1 MLCKLHIKNYAIIE
15 NLNVD
20 FMNGLTTITGET
32 GAGKSILL
40 GGLSLVLGK
49 RVDLSNIKDPTKKSI
64 IECVFK
70 LDVYNLKSFFE
81 KNDLEYDNETI
92 IRREILP
99 SGKSRAF
106 VNDSPVSLSI
116 LSDLGMR
123 LIDIHSQHAN
133 LSLTTDD
140 FQFDI
145 IDALAKTKPLVS
157 DYKIN
162 LKKFFKIEKEIKF
175 LETEKQSSINE
186 FDYNSFL
193 LKELEDSKVFELD
206 ISAVESEYDK
216 LSNIDQ
222 IKDEL
227 STIKKLNENEQGG
240 IDGQLYLMKQSLS
253 RLSQFS
259 SEYNSINERFESVL
273 IELKDILNEIDSSYG
288 NLDSD
293 PRRLLYLESKLK
305 LIQNLL
311 TKHNV
316 SSIDGLN
323 KVFNDLQAKVV
334 KLNNFDQKLLDLRDE
349 RKETLNYLSNISSKL
364 SSKRKNIT
372 SKLVND
378 LESLLLSLGMP
389 NAKFKIDINSSDSF
403 LSNGKDKISFL
414 LKANKGGEFLVL
426 KKGASGGEL
435 SRIMLAVKYIL
446 SKHHQLPTI
455 IFDEID
461 SGVSGEISNRIAS
474 IMKEMSNYMQVLT
487 ITHQPQIAAKGLHH
501 FKVFKLDTNIS
512 TNTQLKLLS
521 SADRLEEIA
530 QMLAGDQVT
539 KSARAH
545 AEQLLN

>member
-157 DYKIN
+157 DYKIY
-162 LKKFFKIEKEIKF
+162 LKKFLKIENEIKH

-227 STIKKLNENEQGG
+227 STIKKLNENEQAG
-240 IDGQLYLMKQSLS
+240 IDGQLYLMKQSVS

-259 SEYNSINERFESVL
+259 SEYSSINERFESVL

-364 SSKRKNIT
+364 SSRRKNVT

>member
-116 LSDLGMR
+116 LSDLGMK

-162 LKKFFKIEKEIKF
+162 LKKFLKIENDIKY

-206 ISAVESEYDK
+206 ISSVESEYDK

-222 IKDEL
+222 IKVEL
-227 STIKKLNENEQGG
+227 STIKNLNENEQAG
-240 IDGQLYLMKQSLS
+240 IDSQLSLMKQSVS

-259 SEYNSINERFESVL
+259 SEYKSVNERFESVL
-273 IELKDILNEIDSSYG
+273 IELKDIFNEIDSSYG

-293 PRRLLYLESKLK
+293 PQRLLYVESKLK
-305 LIQNLL
+305 LLQNLL

-323 KVFNDLQAKVV
+323 KVFSDLQAKVV
-334 KLNNFDQKLLDLRDE
+334 KLNNFDQKLLDLHAK
-349 RKETLNYLSNISSKL
+349 RKETLNYLNDISSKL
-364 SSKRKNIT
+364 SLKRKNVT

-403 LSNGKDKISFL
+403 LSNGKDIISFL
-414 LKANKGGEFLVL
+414 LKANKGGKFLVL

-461 SGVSGEISNRIAS
+461 SGVSGEISNKIAS

-530 QMLAGDQVT
+530 QMLAGDQIT

>member
-1 MLCKLHIKNYAIIE
+1 MLCKLLIKNYAIIE

-133 LSLTTDD
+133 LSLTTND

-162 LKKFFKIEKEIKF
+162 LKKFLKIENEIKF

-193 LKELEDSKVFELD
+193 LKELQDSKIFELD
-206 ISAVESEYDK
+206 VSAIEAEYDK

-222 IKDEL
+222 IKGEL
-227 STIKKLNENEQGG
+227 STIKKLNENEQLG
-240 IDGQLYLMKQSLS
+240 IDGQLSLMKQSVS
-253 RLSQFS
+253 RLSEFS
-259 SEYNSINERFESVL
+259 SEYKSVDERFESVL

-293 PRRLLYLESKLK
+293 PQRLSYLESKLK
-305 LIQNLL
+305 LLQNLL

-323 KVFNDLQAKVV
+323 KVFTDLQAKLA
-334 KLNNFDQKLLDLRDE
+334 KLNNFDQTLLDLHAE
-349 RKETLNYLSNISSKL
+349 RKETLNYLNDISSKL
-364 SSKRKNIT
+364 SLKRKNVT

-378 LESLLLSLGMP
+378 LEGLLLSLGMP

-446 SKHHQLPTI
+446 SKNHQLPTI

-461 SGVSGEISNRIAS
+461 SGVSGEISNKIAL

-521 SADRLEEIA
+521 SSDRIEEIA
-530 QMLAGDQVT
+530 QMLAGDQLT

-545 AEQLLN
+545 AEELLN

>member
-162 LKKFFKIEKEIKF
+162 LKKFLKIENEIKY
-175 LETEKQSSINE
+175 LEIEKQSSINE

-240 IDGQLYLMKQSLS
+240 IDGQLYLMKQSVS

-259 SEYNSINERFESVL
+259 SEYSSINERFESVL

-364 SSKRKNIT
+364 SSRRKNVT

-403 LSNGKDKISFL
+403 LSNGKDIISFL

>member
-157 DYKIN
+157 DYKIY
-162 LKKFFKIEKEIKF
+162 LKKFLKIENEIKH

-222 IKDEL
+222 LKDEL

-240 IDGQLYLMKQSLS
+240 IDGQLYLMKQSVS

-259 SEYNSINERFESVL
+259 SEYSSINERFESVL

-293 PRRLLYLESKLK
+293 PQRLSYLESKLK
-305 LIQNLL
+305 LLQNLL

-334 KLNNFDQKLLDLRDE
+334 KLNNFDQTLLDLHAQ
-349 RKETLNYLSNISSKL
+349 RKETLNYLNDISSKL
-364 SSKRKNIT
+364 SLKRKNVT

-378 LESLLLSLGMP
+378 LEGLLLSLGMP

-403 LSNGKDKISFL
+403 LSNGKDIISFL

-461 SGVSGEISNRIAS
+461 SGVSGEISNKIAS

>member
-157 DYKIN
+157 DYKIY
-162 LKKFFKIEKEIKF
+162 LKKFLKIESEIKY

-240 IDGQLYLMKQSLS
+240 IDGQLYLMKQSVS

-259 SEYNSINERFESVL
+259 SEYSSINERFESVL

-403 LSNGKDKISFL
+403 LSNGKDIISFL

-446 SKHHQLPTI
+446 SKHIQLPTI

-461 SGVSGEISNRIAS
+461 SGVSGEISNKIAS

-501 FKVFKLDTNIS
+501 FKVFKIDTNIS

-539 KSARAH
+539 KSAIAH

>member
-116 LSDLGMR
+116 LSNLGMR

-157 DYKIN
+157 DYKIY
-162 LKKFFKIEKEIKF
+162 LKKFLKIESEIKY

-240 IDGQLYLMKQSLS
+240 IDGQLYLMKQSVS

-259 SEYNSINERFESVL
+259 SEYSSINERFESVL

-364 SSKRKNIT
+364 SSRRKNVT

-403 LSNGKDKISFL
+403 LSNGKDKILFL

>member
-157 DYKIN
+157 DYKIY
-162 LKKFFKIEKEIKF
+162 LKKFLKIENEIKH

-216 LSNIDQ
+216 LSNIGQ

-227 STIKKLNENEQGG
+227 STIKKLNENEQAG
-240 IDGQLYLMKQSLS
+240 IDGQLYLMKQSVS

-259 SEYNSINERFESVL
+259 SEYSSINERFESVL
-273 IELKDILNEIDSSYG
+273 IELKDILNEIDSGYG
-288 NLDSD
+288 NLNSD

-323 KVFNDLQAKVV
+323 EVFNDLQAKVV

-349 RKETLNYLSNISSKL
+349 RKETLNYLSDISSKL
-364 SSKRKNIT
+364 SSKRKNVT

-389 NAKFKIDINSSDSF
+389 NAKFKIDINSSNSF
-403 LSNGKDKISFL
+403 LSNGKDIISFL

-521 SADRLEEIA
+521 SSDRLEEIA

>member
-1 MLCKLHIKNYAIIE
+1 MLCKLNIKNYAIIE

-106 VNDSPVSLSI
+106 INDSPVSLSI

-162 LKKFFKIEKEIKF
+162 LKKFLKMENDIKY
-175 LETEKQSSINE
+175 LEAEKQSSINE

-206 ISAVESEYDK
+206 ISAIESEYDK

-222 IKDEL
+222 IKVEL
-227 STIKKLNENEQGG
+227 STIKNLNENEQAG
-240 IDGQLYLMKQSLS
+240 IDGQLSLIKQSVS

-259 SEYNSINERFESVL
+259 SEYKSVNERFESVL
-273 IELKDILNEIDSSYG
+273 IELKDIFNEIDSSYG

-293 PRRLLYLESKLK
+293 PQRLLYVESKLK
-305 LIQNLL
+305 LLQNLL

-323 KVFNDLQAKVV
+323 KVFSDLHAKVV
-334 KLNNFDQKLLDLRDE
+334 KLNNFDQKLLDLHAK
-349 RKETLNYLSNISSKL
+349 RKETLNYLSDISSKL
-364 SSKRKNIT
+364 SLKRKNVT

-403 LSNGKDKISFL
+403 LSNGKDIISFL

-461 SGVSGEISNRIAS
+461 SGVSGEISNKIAS